1 MPPAYSPDMSRHR
14 TSGLLILWLLTHT
27 GAAPLRADDDD
38 DQATVRRPS
47 ESMRQK
53 PGFVKLTHEQQSAAG
68 LVSQVVSSITLHN
81 ETTGFGKVL
90 DIQPLLELRARLRA
104 AQSDVDVASAALKL
118 AEKNRQRIQALYKA
132 DIIAG
137 RELTQAEA
145 QWQSDFTR
153 EQGARRHVEEIH
165 REAQH
170 VWGDALAQ
178 LALGNES
185 GLLVSLTSHRRSLVQ
200 ITLPY
205 GTDPTGL
212 KNRVWVARDFDR
224 ARAVPAELFS
234 AAPATDDLVQ
244 GETWFLHVPGEHL
257 RAGMRINVWVTGGP
271 GRQGVSLP
279 ANAIIWHAGKPWVY
293 GDNRNGSYSRLTV
306 NPQPAPNND
315 LLIDTGLAP
324 GTRVVVTG
332 AQTLL
337 SEEFRGAIPSEDES
351 R

>member
-1 MPPAYSPDMSRHR
+1 MPRHR
-14 TSGLLILWLLTHT
+14 TSGLLILCLLTSL
-27 GAAPLRADDDD
+27 GGSPLLADDDD
-38 DQATVRRPS
+38 DGPTASRPS
-47 ESMRQK
+47 KPVKQK
-53 PGFVKLTHEQQSAAG
+53 PGSVQLTREQQSAAG
-68 LVSQVVSSITLHN
+68 LISQMVSSVTLQN
-81 ETTGFGKVL
+81 ETTSFGKVL

-104 AQSDVDVASAALKL
+104 AQADVDVASAALKL

-170 VWGDALAQ
+170 VWGDALER
-178 LALGNES
+178 LALGNASE
-185 GLLVSLTSHRRSLVQ
+185 LLGSLTSHSRYLVQ

-205 GTDPTGL
+205 GTDPSGL
-212 KNRVWVARDFDR
+212 KSKVWVARDFDR
-224 ARAVPAELFS
+224 ARAVPAEMIS
-234 AAPATDDLVQ
+234 AAPQTDDLVQ

-257 RAGMRINVWVTGGP
+257 RAGMRINVWVTSGP
-271 GRQGVSLP
+271 GGRQGVSLP
-279 ANAIIWHAGKPWVY
+279 VSAIVWHAGKPWVY
-293 GDNRNGSYSRLTV
+293 RDNRNGSYSRLAV
-306 NPQPAPNND
+306 DPQPAPGKA
-315 LLIDTGLAP
+315 LLIDTGLTP
-324 GTRVVVTG
+324 GTKVVVTG

-337 SEEFRGAIPSEDES
+337 SEEFRSTIPSEDDS

>member
-1 MPPAYSPDMSRHR
+1 MPRHP
-14 TSGLLILWLLTHT
+14 TSGLLILWLLTSL
-27 GAAPLRADDDD
+27 GGSPLLADDDD
-38 DQATVRRPS
+38 DRPTASRPS
-47 ESMRQK
+47 KSVKQK
-53 PGFVKLTHEQQSAAG
+53 PGSVQLTREQQSAAG
-68 LVSQVVSSITLHN
+68 LVSQMVSSVTLQN
-81 ETTGFGKVL
+81 ETTSFGKVL

-104 AQSDVDVASAALKL
+104 AQADVDVASAALKL

-170 VWGDALAQ
+170 VWGDALAR

-185 GLLVSLTSHRRSLVQ
+185 ELLGSLTSHSRSLVQ

-205 GTDPTGL
+205 GTDPSGL
-212 KNRVWVARDFDR
+212 KSKVWVARDFDR
-224 ARAVPAELFS
+224 ARAVPAELIS
-234 AAPATDDLVQ
+234 AAPQTDDLVQ
-244 GETWFLHVPGEHL
+244 GETWFFHVPGEHL
-257 RAGMRINVWVTGGP
+257 RAGMRINVWVTGGS

-279 ANAIIWHAGKPWVY
+279 ANAIVWHAGKPWVY
-293 GDNRNGSYSRLTV
+293 RDNRNGSYSRLAV
-306 NPQPAPNND
+306 DPQPAPGKA
-315 LLIDTGLAP
+315 LLIDTGLTP
-324 GTRVVVTG
+324 GTKVVVTG